1 MNIKELVRTGIFLVG
16 SFLGQNRS
24 SRVIY
29 YHGIHGCVSYTD
41 MSTSL
46 DLFKRHVE
54 VIRKAGFE
62 IVRDIKRSKGEIQIA
77 FDDGFRGLL
86 DCADWLVSQRV
97 YPTVF
102 IPTTLIG
109 KEGYLSESEIMR
121 LHEMGFNIQSHGVR
135 HKNMSALID
144 EELQD
149 DLCTSKTYFER
160 LLGKTV
166 DSVCYPQGYYS
177 DRVISESLKAGY
189 QKLYISVPG
198 EYDMDKMVKHRSFF
212 QSLSPIQARLALHGG
227 MDILASHYQKLHYNT
242 LHRY

>member
-1 MNIKELVRTGIFLVG
+1 MNIKELVRTGIFSVG

-29 YHGIHGCVSYTD
+29 YHDIHVSASYTD

-46 DLFKRHVE
+46 DMFKRHVE

-62 IVRDIKRSKGEIQIA
+62 IARDIKRPKGEIQIA

-86 DCADWLVSQRV
+86 DCADWLLSLKI
-97 YPTVF
+97 YPTIF
-102 IPTTLIG
+102 IPTSLIG
-109 KEGYLSESEIMR
+109 KEGYLSESEILE
-121 LHEMGFNIQSHGVR
+121 LHNVGFNIQSHGVR
-135 HKNMSALID
+135 HKNMSSLTD

-149 DLCTSKTYFER
+149 DLCISKAYFER
-160 LLGKTV
+160 LLGKPV
-166 DSVCYPQGYYS
+166 DSVCYPLGYYS
-177 DRVISESLKAGY
+177 DLVVSESLKAGY

-198 EYDMDKMVKHRSFF
+198 IYDMDKAVKHRSFF

-227 MDILASHYQKLHYNT
+227 MDILSSHYQKLHYNT

>member
-1 MNIKELVRTGIFLVG
+1 
-16 SFLGQNRS
+16 
-24 SRVIY
+24 
-29 YHGIHGCVSYTD
+29 
-41 MSTSL
+41 
-46 DLFKRHVE
+46 
-54 VIRKAGFE
+54 
-62 IVRDIKRSKGEIQIA
+62 
-77 FDDGFRGLL
+77 
-86 DCADWLVSQRV
+86 
-97 YPTVF
+97 
-102 IPTTLIG
+102 
-109 KEGYLSESEIMR
+109 MR

>member
-1 MNIKELVRTGIFLVG
+1 MNIKELVRTGLYRKPIYKG
-16 SFLGQNRS
+16 KKRS
-24 SRVIY
+24 IRVIY
-29 YHGIHGCVSYTD
+29 YHDIHGCVSYTD